1 VSTGSWSEAAL
12 GGTVAAVPVPLKLSF
27 TVVYEDVEDGWVM
40 ARVLEMPGAISQGR
54 TREEARDNV
63 RDALRE
69 LLLRHSNESAREPPR
84 GQADSIEVTIA
95 P

>member
-1 VSTGSWSEAAL
+1 MTRAGPGNVHGVGE
-12 GGTVAAVPVPLKLSF
+12 PLEMEFSI
-27 TVVYEDVEDGWVM
+27 VYENIENGWVM
-40 ARVLEMPGAISQGR
+40 ASIPEMPGAISQGR

-69 LLLRHSNESAREPPR
+69 LLLHRATARTPSDVGDREALR
-84 GQADSIEVTIA
+84 VTIA